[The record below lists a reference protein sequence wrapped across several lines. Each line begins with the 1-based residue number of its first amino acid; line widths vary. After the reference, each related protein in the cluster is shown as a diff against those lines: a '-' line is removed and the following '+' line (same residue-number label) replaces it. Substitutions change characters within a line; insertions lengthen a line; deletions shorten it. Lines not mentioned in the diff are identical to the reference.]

1 MENFI
6 INSNLTEPNILK
18 YSLPEETLS
27 GLETSHHLSDL
38 IQFDKLL
45 IERGISTENTRIERY
60 IKYLKLHLSRNS
72 QELLDYKEVLNI
84 FKNSK
89 DSPCENSLSIHLYI
103 MREVHELMWIYKGLI
118 FHIPKGVDEKLEKI
132 VCGRDFA
139 ALDSDT
145 ESRNT
150 QFELRIAS
158 YFCQTGCDVDV
169 STETDVIV
177 YTKKEAFYIECKRVA
192 TINKLALRINEAKKQ
207 LQMRMP
213 KKSNSRTI
221 FGCIAIDVTKVAFNH
236 NGLTWAMTPD
246 HSRDM
251 IREKLIEIAGDP
263 AMKNLF
269 DIKKDKNICNCW
281 FQIHIPALIRYP
293 YTISTRF
300 SSFHIDNGALTRK
313 QNRAYT
319 AFKEIFET
327 ASYGHDARLEK
338 PKQLKIRNRI
348 ELPAGTTY
356 MIDDD
361 LVQAFYNSDELVVMD
376 QFKIIGSLT
385 VDGIMHEFCYED
397 FVYVFHNMD
406 DTTREYFRKDIDKA
420 RLGLLLLIYQW
431 RFPYEDTE

>member
-1 MENFI
+1 MI
-6 INSNLTEPNILK
+6 EPNILQ
-18 YSLPEETLS
+18 YSLPEETLPR
-27 GLETSHHLSDL
+27 LEITHHFNDL
-38 IQFDKLL
+38 IQFNKFL
-45 IERGISTENTRIERY
+45 IERGISTKNTRIERY
-60 IKYLKLHLSRNS
+60 IKYLQLLVSKNS
-72 QELLDYKEVLNI
+72 KDVLEYEEVLNI

-89 DSPCENSLSIHLYI
+89 DCPCEHSMDIHLYI
-103 MREVHELMWIYKGLI
+103 MREVHELMWIYKGLMT
-118 FHIPKGVDEKLEKI
+118 HIPKGVDEKLEKI

-177 YTKKEAFYIECKRVA
+177 YTKKEIFYIECKRVGNK
-192 TINKLALRINEAKKQ
+192 NKLELRINEAKKQ
-207 LQMRMP
+207 LLKRMP
-213 KKSNSRTI
+213 KKSNFRTI

-236 NGLTWAMTPD
+236 NGLTWAMTSD

-251 IREKLIEIAGDP
+251 LREKLTEIADDP

-293 YTISTRF
+293 HTTSTRF
-300 SSFHIDNGALTRK
+300 SSLHVDNGVLTRK
-313 QNRAYT
+313 QHRAYN

-327 ASYGHDARLEK
+327 ASYEHDARLEK
-338 PKQLKIRNRI
+338 PKQLKIRKRI

-356 MIDDD
+356 TIDDD
-361 LVQAFYNSDELVVMD
+361 LVQAFYNSDELVVKD

-385 VDGIMHEFCYED
+385 IDGIEHKFCYED
-397 FVYVFHNMD
+397 FVYIFHNMD
-406 DTTREYFRKDIDKA
+406 DSTREYFRQDIDKA
-420 RLGLLLLIYQW
+420 RIGLLIKMYLW
-431 RFPYEDTE
+431 RYPYEDTE